1 MSDAH
6 FIETIIGVGILLFA
20 AKLMA
25 ELFLRLKLPIVLG
38 ELIAGMVV
46 GPFALGG
53 LEIIDGKQLLQ
64 INDEIRV
71 LGEMGAIVIL
81 FMAGLEMTPKEF
93 LKGGK
98 AAFVVGTLGVVIPFF
113 AGLAVFQLFGFDVL
127 QSMLIAT
134 ALTAT
139 SIAISIQVLNE
150 FGKIKTPEARLII
163 GAAIVDDILAIAV
176 LSVVTSMAGSEGGVD
191 DIDITEITITILK
204 VLGFFAIMLVVA
216 VVVIPKIITPRLWK
230 AKGSVEGI
238 ATAAFFGAAALA
250 GSIGLSPIVGAFA
263 VGMALSTTKVFE
275 KIENYIGKIGLIFA
289 PLFFAIMLIVAV
301 VVIPKVITP
310 RIWKAKGSVE
320 GIATAAFFGAAA
332 LAGSIGLSPIVGAF
346 AVGMALSTTKVF
358 DKIENYVGKIGLI
371 FAPLFFAIIGAQ
383 VDLRAVDLNILALS
397 AVIVIIAVTTKLFGC
412 GLPAMYFLKSKQKGL
427 RVGIG
432 MISRGEVGLIV
443 AGVGITA
450 GILTSEVYSTIIIMV
465 VVTTIITPIWLK
477 IEYRKE
483 QKNDKNESN
492 KTVKQKSE

>member
-1 MSDAH
+1 MAAEAH

-38 ELIAGMVV
+38 ELLAGMIV
-46 GPFALGG
+46 GPFALGAFFVV
-53 LEIIDGKQLLQ
+53 DGKQLLQ
-64 INDEIRV
+64 INDEIKI

-98 AAFVVGTLGVVIPFF
+98 ASFTVGTLGVVVPFF
-113 AGLAVFQLFGFDVL
+113 AGLVVFGMFGFDAL

-139 SIAISIQVLNE
+139 SIAISIQVLSE

-163 GAAIVDDILAIAV
+163 GAAVVDDILAIAV
-176 LSVVTSMAGSEGGVD
+176 LSVVTSIAGSDAGVD
-191 DIDITEITITILK
+191 SIDLTEVMITILQ
-204 VLGFFAIMLVVA
+204 VLGFFAIMLIVA
-216 VVVIPKIITPRLWK
+216 VIVIPKIITPRLWK

-238 ATAAFFGAAALA
+238 ATASFFGAAALA

-275 KIENYIGKIGLIFA
+275 KVENYI
-289 PLFFAIMLIVAV
+289 
-301 VVIPKVITP
+301 
-310 RIWKAKGSVE
+310 
-320 GIATAAFFGAAA
+320 
-332 LAGSIGLSPIVGAF
+332 
-346 AVGMALSTTKVF
+346 
-358 DKIENYVGKIGLI
+358 GKIGLI

-383 VDLRAVDLNILALS
+383 VDLRAVDLNVLMLS
-397 AVIVIIAVTTKLFGC
+397 GVIIIVAIATKLFGC
-412 GLPAMYFLKSKQKGL
+412 GLPAMLFLKNKAQGM

-443 AGVGITA
+443 AGVGVTA
-450 GILTSEVYSTIIIMV
+450 GVLTSEVYSTIVIMV
-465 VVTTIITPIWLK
+465 AVTTIITPIWLK
-477 IEYRKE
+477 MEYRKE
-483 QKNDKNESN
+483 QRKEGGGDAPKNET
-492 KTVKQKSE
+492 KTKPEA

>member
-1 MSDAH
+1 MAAEAH

-38 ELIAGMVV
+38 ELIAGMII
-46 GPFALGG
+46 GPFALGAYVIG
-53 LEIIDGKQLLQ
+53 ADGEPLLH

-71 LGEMGAIVIL
+71 LGEIGAIVIL

-98 AAFVVGTLGVVIPFF
+98 ASFTVGTLGVVVPFF
-113 AGLAVFQLFGFDVL
+113 AGLAVFQIFGFDAL

-139 SIAISIQVLNE
+139 SIAISIQVLSE
-150 FGKIKTPEARLII
+150 FGKLKAPEARLII
-163 GAAIVDDILAIAV
+163 GAAVVDDILAIAV
-176 LSVVTSMAGSEGGVD
+176 LSVVTSIAGGEGGVEN
-191 DIDITEITITILK
+191 IDIMEVTITILQ
-204 VLGFFAIMLVVA
+204 VLGFFAIMLVASVLI
-216 VVVIPKIITPRLWK
+216 IPKIITPRLWK

-238 ATAAFFGAAALA
+238 ATASFFGAAALA

-275 KIENYIGKIGLIFA
+275 KVENYI
-289 PLFFAIMLIVAV
+289 
-301 VVIPKVITP
+301 
-310 RIWKAKGSVE
+310 
-320 GIATAAFFGAAA
+320 
-332 LAGSIGLSPIVGAF
+332 
-346 AVGMALSTTKVF
+346 
-358 DKIENYVGKIGLI
+358 GKIGLI

-383 VDLRAVDLNILALS
+383 VDFRQVSWEVLMLS
-397 AVIVIIAVTTKLFGC
+397 GIIIAVAIATKLFGC
-412 GLPAMYFLKSKQKGL
+412 GLPAMMFLKSKAQGM

-443 AGVGITA
+443 AGVGVSSGVLA
-450 GILTSEVYSTIIIMV
+450 GDVYSTIVIMV
-465 VVTTIITPIWLK
+465 AVTTIITPIWLK
-477 IEYRKE
+477 IEYKKE
-483 QKNDKNESN
+483 QKRGGEDQSE
-492 KTVKQKSE
+492 VKDIE

>member
-1 MSDAH
+1 MAEAQL
-6 FIETIIGVGILLFA
+6 IQTIIGIGILLFA

-38 ELIAGMVV
+38 ELLAGMIV

-53 LEIIDGKQLLQ
+53 FFIVDGKQLLQ
-64 INDEIRV
+64 INDEIRI

-98 AAFVVGTLGVVIPFF
+98 ASFTVGTLGVVVPFF
-113 AGLAVFQLFGFDVL
+113 AGLAVFQMFGFDAL

-139 SIAISIQVLNE
+139 SIAISIQVLSE

-163 GAAIVDDILAIAV
+163 GAAVVDDILAIAV
-176 LSVVTSMAGSEGGVD
+176 LSVVSSIAVSDGGVD
-191 DIDITEITITILK
+191 SIDISEIVITILQ

-238 ATAAFFGAAALA
+238 ATASFFGAAALA

-275 KIENYIGKIGLIFA
+275 KVENYI
-289 PLFFAIMLIVAV
+289 
-301 VVIPKVITP
+301 
-310 RIWKAKGSVE
+310 
-320 GIATAAFFGAAA
+320 
-332 LAGSIGLSPIVGAF
+332 
-346 AVGMALSTTKVF
+346 
-358 DKIENYVGKIGLI
+358 GKIGLI

-383 VDLRAVDLNILALS
+383 VDLRAVDLNILMLS
-397 AVIVIIAVTTKLFGC
+397 GVIIAVAIVTKLFGC
-412 GLPAMYFLKSKQKGL
+412 GLPAMLFLKNKQQGM

-443 AGVGITA
+443 AGVGVTA
-450 GILTSEVYSTIIIMV
+450 GILTSEVYSTIVIMV
-465 VVTTIITPIWLK
+465 AVTTIITPIWLK
-477 IEYRKE
+477 MEYKKE
-483 QKNDKNESN
+483 QKSSSDANEQSIE
-492 KTVKQKSE
+492 QKPE